1 MNGSAPDREF
11 TLDYDPGEIWFGR
24 GAARDLGDLL
34 ASRGLASALVV
45 TGENVGAN
53 RDAMGPVEDGLG
65 DALVSVF
72 DQTTPA
78 KTLGTA
84 LRAAREVHE
93 SGAEAIVAVGSGS
106 TLDTAKVA
114 SALGSYAEPS
124 AAAEHALD
132 SGTVPVADD
141 GRPTPVIAVPTTLAG
156 ADLSVIGG
164 VGLTLDPDAD
174 PGEIDSGGVSDRR
187 LMPTALCY
195 DPELFETTP
204 RSVLTASAMNGFD
217 KAVECLYSPHATP
230 ITDGTASRGLALM
243 QSGFGAL
250 AEDDPDPEQFDD
262 AVAGVVCAQY
272 GISTPGAYRASIVH
286 AFGHGFSNDY
296 DAHQGTVH
304 GVLAPHVL
312 RYVFSEIDGRRGLIA
327 DALGVATAGMD
338 GDGGVAGT
346 QSAGDD
352 GGVAGTRSAGD
363 DELAAAVVDAVAGVR
378 DDLGLPSRLREI
390 DGLEREHLPDIA
402 ETIHDDS
409 LLAEAPV
416 QPSVAEIEDVLSAA
430 W

>member
-1 MNGSAPDREF
+1 MNDSSQRQFA
-11 TLDYDPGEIWFGR
+11 LDYDPGEIRFGR
-24 GAARDLGDLL
+24 GVAADLGDLL
-34 ASRGLASALVV
+34 AARGLASALVV

-53 RDAMGPVEDGLG
+53 PDVMDPVEDGLG
-65 DALVSVF
+65 DSLVGTF
-72 DQTTPA
+72 AGTTPA
-78 KTLGTA
+78 KTLGAALDTA
-84 LRAAREVHE
+84 ERVLEDDI
-93 SGAEAIVAVGSGS
+93 EAIVAVGSGS
-106 TLDTAKVA
+106 SLDTAKVA
-114 SALGSYAEPS
+114 SALGSYAEPA

-164 VGLTLDPDAD
+164 VGLTLDRDAD
-174 PGEIDSGGVSDRR
+174 PSEIPSGGVSDRR

-230 ITDGTASRGLALM
+230 ITDGTASRGLSLM
-243 QSGFGAL
+243 ASGFAAL
-250 AEDDPDPEQFDD
+250 PEATPDPEQFDD

-272 GISTPGAYRASIVH
+272 GISTPGAYRASIIH

-312 RYVFSEIDGRRGLIA
+312 RYVFSEVDGRRRLLA
-327 DALGVATAGMD
+327 EALGVAEPSMA
-338 GDGGVAGT
+338 
-346 QSAGDD
+346 
-352 GGVAGTRSAGD
+352 D
-363 DELAAAVVDAVAGVR
+363 DELAEAVVDAVAGVS
-378 DDLGLPSRLREI
+378 DDLGLPSELREI
-390 DGLEREHLPDIA
+390 EGLATDDLPDIA
-402 ETIHDDS
+402 EIIHDDG
-409 LLAEAPV
+409 LFAEAPV
-416 QPSVAEIEDVLSAA
+416 RPSVAAIEEVLAAA

>member
-1 MNGSAPDREF
+1 MDDHAPQREF
-11 TLDYDPGEIWFGR
+11 TLDYDPGEIRFGR
-24 GAARDLGDLL
+24 GAVGDLGDLL
-34 ASRGLASALVV
+34 ARRGLASALVV
-45 TGENVGAN
+45 TGESVGAN
-53 RDAMGPVEDGLG
+53 RDVMDPVEDGLG
-65 DALVSVF
+65 DALTGVF
-72 DQTTPA
+72 AGTTPA
-78 KTLGTA
+78 KTVGAA
-84 LRAAREVHE
+84 LAAAREVHE
-93 SGAEAIVAVGSGS
+93 TGAEAIVAVGSGS

-124 AAAEHALD
+124 AAAEHAI
-132 SGTVPVADD
+132 SAGTVPVADD
-141 GRPTPVIAVPTTLAG
+141 GQPTPVIAVPTTLAG

-164 VGLTLDPDAD
+164 VGLTLDADAD
-174 PGEIDSGGVSDRR
+174 PSEIESGGVSDRR

-230 ITDGTASRGLALM
+230 ITDGTASRGLSLM

-250 AEDDPDPEQFDD
+250 TDEDPDPAAFDD

-272 GISTPGAYRASIVH
+272 GISTPDAYRASIIH

-312 RYVFSEIDGRRGLIA
+312 RHVFSEVDGRRGLLAEAFGIE
-327 DALGVATAGMD
+327 TAGKD
-338 GDGGVAGT
+338 EEVVA
-346 QSAGDD
+346 
-352 GGVAGTRSAGD
+352 
-363 DELAAAVVDAVAGVR
+363 EAVVDAVAGVR
-378 DDLGLPSRLREI
+378 DDLGLPTQLREI
-390 DGLEREHLPDIA
+390 EGLGREHLPAIA

-409 LLAEAPV
+409 LFAEAPV
-416 QPSVAEIEDVLSAA
+416 QPSVDEIEDVLQAA

>member
-1 MNGSAPDREF
+1 MDDRQF
-11 TLDYDPGEIWFGR
+11 TLDYDPGEIRFGR
-24 GAARDLGDLL
+24 GAADDLSDLL
-34 ASRGLASALVV
+34 ADRGLASALVV

-53 RDAMGPVEDGLG
+53 PDVMEPVEAGLG
-65 DALVSVF
+65 DFLAGVF
-72 DQTTPA
+72 DETTPA
-78 KTLGTA
+78 KTLGAA
-84 LRAAREVHE
+84 LAAAREVRD

-106 TLDTAKVA
+106 SLDTAKVA
-114 SALGSYAEPS
+114 SALGSYADPA

-132 SGTVPVADD
+132 SGSVPVADD

-164 VGLTLDPDAD
+164 VGLSLDVDAD
-174 PGEIDSGGVSDRR
+174 ADEIPSGGVSDRR

-230 ITDGTASRGLALM
+230 ITDGTASRALSLM
-243 QSGFGAL
+243 QSGFAAL
-250 AEDDPDPEQFDD
+250 PEENPDPATFDD
-262 AVAGVVCAQY
+262 AVAGVVAAQY
-272 GISTPGAYRASIVH
+272 GISTPGAYRASIIH

-312 RYVFSEIDGRRGLIA
+312 RYVFSEIDGRRELLA
-327 DALGVATAGMD
+327 DALGVAEPSMD
-338 GDGGVAGT
+338 
-346 QSAGDD
+346 
-352 GGVAGTRSAGD
+352 D
-363 DELAAAVVDAVAGVR
+363 DELAEAVVDAVAGVS

-390 DGLEREHLPDIA
+390 EGLTQADFPDIA
-402 ETIHDDS
+402 EIIHDDG
-409 LLAEAPV
+409 LFAEAPV
-416 QPSVAEIEDVLSAA
+416 QPSVGEIEDVLDAA